1 MIKLIA
7 ELADI
12 LSVRLRDWRGL
23 VSGIVFR
30 FTPINVSCQAQ
41 VLVR

>member
-12 LSVRLRDWRGL
+12 LSVRLRDWRGR
-23 VSGIVFR
+23 VSDIVFGL
-30 FTPINVSCQAQ
+30 TPVHVGCQTQ
-41 VLVR
+41 ILVR